1 MKFKILLSNIIL
13 NNQLTDLEITMSKI
27 LVLGLPNAGKKSILR
42 KTYDRIDLESEE
54 NPYKK
59 EIIKIKT
66 LQRLLKI
73 QFQKEEADFLDTLS
87 QKQKEDIFRDT
98 QILIWVVDSADQ
110 RTLSTSLFYWKKILE
125 EHGNFLKFAKKVLC
139 FHKTDFL
146 PPEGKK
152 VLLNSLRSDFEA
164 DINGNQISVFNTSLN
179 DNSIFEMMK
188 YCLRMIHEASFVM
201 KQIQNQVNQFL
212 STNDDFY
219 GAAVLSSDGLPVIE
233 LGEAEHVEFVS
244 LPANLWLGTNDRLK
258 EAFNT
263 KNLACTIHLDNQI
276 LIFLDIGSDLLLTT
290 IAKSEAPLQFSFIRS
305 DMLAKDLLE
314 ILINSE

>member
-152 VLLNSLRSDFEA
+152 VLLNS
-164 DINGNQISVFNTSLN
+164 
-179 DNSIFEMMK
+179 
-188 YCLRMIHEASFVM
+188 
-201 KQIQNQVNQFL
+201 
-212 STNDDFY
+212 
-219 GAAVLSSDGLPVIE
+219 
-233 LGEAEHVEFVS
+233 
-244 LPANLWLGTNDRLK
+244 
-258 EAFNT
+258 
-263 KNLACTIHLDNQI
+263 
-276 LIFLDIGSDLLLTT
+276 
-290 IAKSEAPLQFSFIRS
+290 
-305 DMLAKDLLE
+305 
-314 ILINSE
+314 

>member
-27 LVLGLPNAGKKSILR
+27 LVLGLPNAGKKSILH
-42 KTYDRIDLESEE
+42 KTYDRIDLEPEE

-66 LQRLLKI
+66 LKRLLKI

-87 QKQKEDIFRDT
+87 QKQKEDLFRDT

-125 EHGNFLKFAKKVLC
+125 EHGKYSKFAKIVICYNKNDLITVEDQEVL
-139 FHKTDFL
+139 H
-146 PPEGKK
+146 
-152 VLLNSLRSDFEA
+152 NSLKNDFEHSLSKEH
-164 DINGNQISVFNTSLN
+164 ISFNTSLN
-179 DNSIFEMMK
+179 DNSIFEMMI
-188 YCLRMIHEASFVM
+188 YCLRMIHEASFEI

-212 STNDDFY
+212 ITNDDFY
-219 GAAVLSSDGLPVIE
+219 GATVLSSDGLPVIE

-263 KNLACTIHLDNQI
+263 KNLACTIHLDSQT

-290 IAKSEAPLQFSFIRS
+290 IAKPEAPLQFSFIRS
-305 DMLAKDLLE
+305 DMLAKDLRE

>member
-27 LVLGLPNAGKKSILR
+27 LVLGLPNAGKKSILH

-110 RTLSTSLFYWKKILE
+110 RTLSTSLFYWKKMLE

-146 PPEGKK
+146 PLEGKK

-188 YCLRMIHEASFVM
+188 YCLRMIHEASFVI

-263 KNLACTIHLDNQI
+263 KNLACTIHLDNQT